1 MIRLRTAGVLTAA
14 GAVAALCAWN
24 GAGGAVISRWK
35 TASTAPASNAL
46 TQAKAQRSGIADIK
60 SHRHP
65 VTRLIPPDLLL
76 VKSGLDPTL
85 DEADS
90 GALEESLTSRSAR
103 GRHAGRNVFVNDP
116 CLDPAPTAPFP
127 SNFLRT
133 VQSETDIAVLNASRH
148 RNLDDRS
155 DDHDRSG
162 YDWAGGS
169 SYRGEGSGHDRGD
182 HDDCDHDGEDDNDHR
197 HRDGR
202 LMVAGYNN
210 SRGRSDNRQGFSGF
224 SYSTD
229 GGREWIDGGGLPPL
243 VPSGAP
249 PGTAASDAY
258 FGDPVVVVH
267 HRTKLFYYAS
277 LYQTPE
283 GFASLSVNRGKF
295 EVAPQQVPVESK
307 ANTRCENNP
316 GLHGIPDPPALIRER
331 IIWERPVAAVL
342 PPFLGQQNDAFLDK
356 EWLYVDQRT
365 GFLYLTYTRFGADG
379 STPLELVR
387 SFDGG
392 RTWTPPTIIV
402 PNLLDTFNQAT
413 QIVVTPTGRVV
424 VAWLARTFTLD
435 PIVEREQRIEIG
447 VSDDGGTTFGPPIV
461 VARVNPQA
469 SPQGY
474 NRLQLLNAPHLAV
487 DKGRDDGVTTRD
499 ERERPG
505 FGNVYL
511 TYFHGKTPLAP
522 APNPPPM
529 TFARAA
535 HILLST
541 SSTNGATWEA
551 PVKVNDDTT
560 DTSHVFP
567 SVQVNDKGEI
577 FVTWIDR
584 RVDPANNLLNDT
596 YGDISDQRGRRTGP
610 DLRITDV
617 STDWI
622 TREDIQPDFGD
633 YNSSEVIGFRHFL
646 SIWADG
652 RFPTPA
658 PLMPA
663 PPPAPP
669 GTVTRPSSQSATPDS
684 LMAVIGRGG

>member
-1 MIRLRTAGVLTAA
+1 MIRLRTAGVLIAT
-14 GAVAALCAWN
+14 GAVAALCAWR
-24 GAGGAVISRWK
+24 GAGDAVISHWK
-35 TASTAPASNAL
+35 TAPAANAL
-46 TQAKAQRSGIADIK
+46 TQAKAQTSGIADIK

-65 VTRLIPPDLLL
+65 VARLIPPEQLIA
-76 VKSGLDPTL
+76 KSGLDPTL
-85 DEADS
+85 LEADS
-90 GALEESLTSRSAR
+90 GAIEESLTSRSAG

-127 SNFLRT
+127 ANFLRT
-133 VQSETDIAVLNASRH
+133 VQSETDIAVLNTSRH
-148 RNLDDRS
+148 WNLDDRS
-155 DDHDRSG
+155 GDHDRSG

-169 SYRGEGSGHDRGD
+169 SYRGD
-182 HDDCDHDGEDDNDHR
+182 DGEDDNDHG
-197 HRDGR
+197 DDETSSGR

-229 GGREWIDGGGLPPL
+229 GGREWIDGGGLPPA

-249 PGTAASDAY
+249 PGSPASDAY

-277 LYQTPE
+277 LYQTAE
-283 GFASLSVNRGKF
+283 GFASISVNRGKF

-331 IIWERPVAAVL
+331 IIWEPPVAAVL

-392 RTWTPPTIIV
+392 RTWTPPSIIV

-413 QIVVTPTGRVV
+413 QVVVTPTGRVI

-435 PIVEREQRIEIG
+435 PVVVEREQRIEIA

-461 VARVNPQA
+461 VAVVNPQA
-469 SPQGY
+469 PPQGY
-474 NRLQLLNAPHLAV
+474 NRNSILNAPSLAV
-487 DKGRDDGVTTRD
+487 DKGRDDGVTTRA

-584 RVDPANNLLNDT
+584 RVDPANNVLNDT
-596 YGDISDQRGRRTGP
+596 YGDISNQRGRRTGP

-617 STDWI
+617 STDWF
-622 TREDIQPDFGD
+622 TREDIAPDFGD
-633 YNSSEVIGFRHFL
+633 YNSSEVIGFRHFV

-658 PLMPA
+658 PLTCCA
-663 PPPAPP
+663 PSPPAPP
-669 GTVTRPSSQSATPDS
+669 GTYTRPASQSATPDT
-684 LMAVIGRGG
+684 LMAVIGRGQVR